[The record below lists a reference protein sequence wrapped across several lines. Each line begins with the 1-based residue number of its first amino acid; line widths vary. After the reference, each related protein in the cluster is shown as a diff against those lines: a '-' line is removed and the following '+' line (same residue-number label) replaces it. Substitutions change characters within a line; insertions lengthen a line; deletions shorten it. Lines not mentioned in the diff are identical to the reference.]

1 MSPSEIVP
9 AIDFLSCSQWLGL
22 GTQLYKVTLLWT
34 TVDKAGVNSLSCEHY
49 WTTAA
54 RLKRVELY

>member
-49 WTTAA
+49 
-54 RLKRVELY
+54 